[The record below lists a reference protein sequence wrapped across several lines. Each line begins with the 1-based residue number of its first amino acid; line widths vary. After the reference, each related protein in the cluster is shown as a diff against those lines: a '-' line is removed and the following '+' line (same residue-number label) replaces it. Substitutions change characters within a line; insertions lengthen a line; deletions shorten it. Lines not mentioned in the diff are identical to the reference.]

1 MIDGIF
7 GYENSSILYEGVDYY
22 KVPDLSLYVSKR
34 GTIVSYKDDT
44 AIFKK
49 PIYINRNGYQY
60 ISYHGHIIY
69 VHRLVALT
77 FGLID
82 NLNTKLDI
90 DHINNVRGDNR
101 LSNLQAITHAENIK
115 KRDENGNFNDKPVI
129 FIKGNEILFFKSQ
142 SKAAEY
148 FVVKGISKG
157 TIKTTKERISVQD
170 TYYGWKKFSGN
181 INDYINTVDEEE
193 NGNA

>member
-7 GYENSSILYEGVDYY
+7 GYEKSSIFYDGVEYY
-22 KVPDLSLYVSKR
+22 KTPDLSLYVSKR
-34 GTIVSYKDDT
+34 GTILSYKDDT
-44 AIFKK
+44 AVFKK
-49 PIYINRNGYQY
+49 PIYITRNGYQF
-60 ISYHGHIIY
+60 ISYHGHTTY
-69 VHRLVALT
+69 VHRLVAFT

-90 DHINNVRGDNR
+90 DHINNVRCDNR
-101 LSNLQAITHAENIK
+101 LYNLQALTHAENVK
-115 KRDENGNFNDKPVI
+115 KRDENGNINGKPVI

-170 TYYGWKKFSGN
+170 IYYGWKKFSGN
-181 INDYINTVDEEE
+181 INDYINCVDEEE